1 MIPSY
6 LNWRSSG
13 IWDWA
18 VWVFCW
24 VCFSLFQFPACCAS
38 CHFPCAGFFSCS
50 ASTTGAFAD
59 LGSCCAWF
67 PPCGG
72 HTEVV
77 SGRLNPRNSTID
89 VGEICNFL
97 SSVSSQQKFE
107 TTDWPVLQS
116 LDGLVLQLPVTA
128 QFYLESKEKWILEVW
143 GKADPKDTKRRE
155 SPSPILGP
163 LFMFFFF
170 FILPWPC
177 LIQIGLA
184 RSAFYFTWGP
194 HSGVWTFLCSIFEGF
209 SFPCL
214 LATAI
219 LDSFFLF

>member
-50 ASTTGAFAD
+50 ASTTGAYAD

-97 SSVSSQQKFE
+97 SSVSLQQKFE

-170 FILPWPC
+170 FFFSSRGPALCKLGYPGGLFILPEVLTLVFGPSFV
-177 LIQIGLA
+177 LFL
-184 RSAFYFTWGP
+184 RAFP
-194 HSGVWTFLCSIFEGF
+194 FLVF
-209 SFPCL
+209 
-214 LATAI
+214 
-219 LDSFFLF
+219 